1 MHVFL
6 TGATGYLGAAV
17 AGALR
22 GAGHEVSGLA
32 RSPDA
37 AAKLRSVGVRPVP
50 AGLHDLPA
58 LAEAAR
64 AADGVIHAANTND
77 AEAGSADAAAVS
89 AMLLALAGS
98 GKPFVYTSG
107 VWVYGDTGGA
117 VVDEK
122 TSLKPAPIA
131 AWRPAVE
138 EAVLGSVARGVR
150 AIVIRP
156 GLVYGRGGGIP
167 AMLVRSARESGTAR
181 FVGDGRNHW
190 PVVDLDDL
198 AALYVLALERAP
210 AGTVLVAVTESQPV
224 ADIARAASEGVG
236 AGGRTTAWPLAEARQ
251 SLGPLAD
258 ALALDQRAS
267 GARARTLGWQPRAAG
282 ILETLRSGQ

>member
-37 AAKLRSVGVRPVP
+37 AEKLRSVGVRPVP
-50 AGLHDLPA
+50 GGLHDLPA

>member
-6 TGATGYLGAAV
+6 TGATGYLGGAV

-22 GAGHEVSGLA
+22 EAGHEVSGLA

-37 AAKLRSVGVRPVP
+37 AEKLRSAGVRPTP
-50 AGLHDLPA
+50 GGLHDLPA
-58 LAEAAR
+58 LAKAAR

-107 VWVYGDTGGA
+107 VWVYGDTGG
-117 VVDEK
+117 VVADEK
-122 TSLKPAPIA
+122 TALSPAPIVV
-131 AWRPAVE
+131 WRPAVE

-167 AMLVRSARESGTAR
+167 GMLVRSARETGTAR

-224 ADIARAASEGVG
+224 ADIARAASEGAG
-236 AGGRTTAWPLAEARQ
+236 AGGRTAPWPLAEARQ
-251 SLGPLAD
+251 SLGSLAD
-258 ALALDQRAS
+258 ALVLDQRAS
-267 GARARTLGWQPRAAG
+267 GARARTLGWQPRAPG

>member
-22 GAGHEVSGLA
+22 RAGHEVSGLA

-37 AAKLRSVGVRPVP
+37 EAKLRSAGVRPVS
-50 AGLHDLPA
+50 GSLHDLPA
-58 LAEAAR
+58 LAGAAG
-64 AADGVIHAANTND
+64 AAEGVIHTANTNAPD
-77 AEAGSADAAAVS
+77 AGTADAAAVS
-89 AMLLALAGS
+89 AMLSALAGS

-107 VWVYGDTGGA
+107 VWVYGDTRGA

-122 TSLKPAPIA
+122 TSLKPAPMV

-156 GLVYGRGGGIP
+156 GLVYGHGGGIP
-167 AMLVRSARESGTAR
+167 AMLVRSARDSGAAR

-190 PVVDLDDL
+190 PVVAVDDL
-198 AALYVLALERAP
+198 AALYVLALERAQ

-224 ADIARAASEGVG
+224 TDIARAASEGAG
-236 AGGRTTAWPLAEARQ
+236 AGGRTTSWPLVEACQ

-258 ALALDQRAS
+258 ALAFDQRAS
-267 GARARTLGWQPRAAG
+267 GAQARALGWQPRAAG